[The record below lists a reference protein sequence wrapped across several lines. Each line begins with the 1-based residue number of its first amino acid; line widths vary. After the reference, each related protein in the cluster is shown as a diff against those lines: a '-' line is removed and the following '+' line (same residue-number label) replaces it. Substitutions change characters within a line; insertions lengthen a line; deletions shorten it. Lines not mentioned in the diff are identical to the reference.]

1 MPDNNEP
8 NLGRYLGMGL
18 EVAVGVGLGSLV
30 GWWLDKRYQWSW
42 GMVIGA
48 MIGLAGGM
56 YLLIREAIRMNK
68 D

>member
-1 MPDNNEP
+1 M
-8 NLGRYLGMGL
+8 GRYLGMGL

-48 MIGLAGGM
+48 MIGLAAGL

>member
-8 NLGRYLGMGL
+8 NLGRYLGVGL

>member
-1 MPDNNEP
+1 MPESNEP
-8 NLGRYLGMGL
+8 NWGRYVGMGL

-30 GWWLDKRYQWSW
+30 GWWLDRRYQWSW
-42 GMVIGA
+42 GTVIGA

-56 YLLIREAIRMNK
+56 YLLIRETTRMNK

>member
-1 MPDNNEP
+1 MPDKNEP
-8 NLGRYLGMGL
+8 EWGRYVGMGL
-18 EVAVGVGLGSLV
+18 EVAIGVGLVSLI
-30 GWWLDKRYQWSW
+30 GWWLDRRYPWSW
-42 GMVIGA
+42 GMIIGA

>member
-1 MPDNNEP
+1 
-8 NLGRYLGMGL
+8 
-18 EVAVGVGLGSLV
+18 VGLGSLV

>member
-48 MIGLAGGM
+48 MIGLAAGL

>member
-1 MPDNNEP
+1 MPENNEP

>member
-8 NLGRYLGMGL
+8 NMGRYLGMGL

-48 MIGLAGGM
+48 MIGLAAGL

>member
-1 MPDNNEP
+1 MPDKNEP
-8 NLGRYLGMGL
+8 EWGRYVGMGL
-18 EVAVGVGLGSLV
+18 EVAIGVGLGSLI
-30 GWWLDKRYQWSW
+30 GWWLDRRYHWSW
-42 GMVIGA
+42 GMIIGA

>member
-8 NLGRYLGMGL
+8 NMGRYLGMGL